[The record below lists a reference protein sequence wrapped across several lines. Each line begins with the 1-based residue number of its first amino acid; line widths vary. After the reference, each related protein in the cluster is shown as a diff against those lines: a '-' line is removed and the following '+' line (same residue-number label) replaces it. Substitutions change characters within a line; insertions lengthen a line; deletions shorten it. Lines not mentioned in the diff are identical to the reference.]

1 VRLIDTIRAQS
12 WLKRLELNL
21 GMAIR
26 CWLGMGE
33 EALMANASAVM
44 HKKEYLEMACRY

>member
-1 VRLIDTIRAQS
+1 MAILLVRLIDTILAQS
-12 WLKRLELNL
+12 WLNRSDLKL

-33 EALMANASAVM
+33 NALMAVSSAAM
-44 HKKEYLEMACRY
+44 HKKE